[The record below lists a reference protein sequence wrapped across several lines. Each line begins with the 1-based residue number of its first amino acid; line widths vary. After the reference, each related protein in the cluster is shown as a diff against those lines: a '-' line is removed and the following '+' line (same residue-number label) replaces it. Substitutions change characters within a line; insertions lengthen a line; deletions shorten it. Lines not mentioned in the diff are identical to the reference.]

1 MQGEKT
7 KTITGRQTR
16 GKDNDQFASRRR
28 RPPTVYDDRREAIR
42 SLYLE
47 SLQLVERLHRR
58 LLDVIKDEFDRNGR
72 SDINAIQALLL
83 FNIGNSELTAGELR
97 SRGYYLGSNV
107 SYNLKKLVDLGF
119 INHQRSRIDRRSV
132 RVSLTPKGHGVAEV
146 VAGLY
151 ERHIGSI
158 EQVGGI
164 NHRRVPADEPR
175 AAAPRPLL
183 ERHHRLPHVRSLLR
197 PGSEAAQTGVT
208 RHVNATSPKTYQ
220 DVARDRPPWC
230 SQPSPE
236 PSAAYSWTPDALAE
250 RRPRSMRFP
259 CMVGD
264 IG

>member
-1 MQGEKT
+1 M
-7 KTITGRQTR
+7 INSRQAA
-16 GKDNDQFASRRR
+16 KPAAVNDE
-28 RPPTVYDDRREAIR
+28 RREAIR

-47 SLQLVERLHRR
+47 ALQLVERLHRR

-132 RVSLTPKGHGVAEV
+132 RVSLTPKGAAIADV

-164 NHRRVPADEPR
+164 NAEEFKQMNR
-175 AAAPRPLL
+175 ALQ
-183 ERHHRLPHVRSLLR
+183 RL
-197 PGSEAAQTGVT
+197 
-208 RHVNATSPKTYQ
+208 
-220 DVARDRPPWC
+220 DRFWNDTI
-230 SQPSPE
+230 
-236 PSAAYSWTPDALAE
+236 AY
-250 RRPRSMRFP
+250 RM
-259 CMVGD
+259 
-264 IG
+264 